1 MTRGPIVTDVVVV
14 GGGFFGT
21 YLAHYLA
28 QSGRSV
34 MLFERAPAI
43 FSRASYGN
51 QARIHHGYHYPR
63 HILTA
68 LRSRVNYPRF
78 VSEFP
83 EVVDA
88 SFEKLYAIGRR
99 FSKVTA
105 EEFRIFMQRIG
116 APIERA
122 SKADRALFDDHYV
135 EEVFRVQETAF
146 DALRL
151 RDVMERRCAGAGVRM
166 RTATEVT
173 RLSARGDEVA
183 VEFVGADSPVLA
195 RDVFIC
201 TYSRINVLLSASAL
215 PLVPLKHEL
224 TEMCLVGVPP
234 ALEKRGI
241 TVMCG
246 PFFSCMP
253 FPPLGLHT
261 LSHVRYT
268 PHYAWHDD
276 RSLTYDAAQQL
287 DAPRPRSR
295 FPEMSRDAAR
305 YVPALRGAVYRD
317 SIWEVKTLLPR
328 SERDDGRPIL
338 FRRDQG
344 IRGVH
349 VILGGKIDNVYDAV
363 EEVSAMMERR
373 EVSQ

>member
-1 MTRGPIVTDVVVV
+1 MLQISNAADVVVV

-28 QSGRSV
+28 QTGRSV
-34 MLFERAPAI
+34 VVLERASAL

-51 QARIHHGYHYPR
+51 QARIHNGYHYPR

-83 EVVDA
+83 EVIDA
-88 SFEKLYAIGRR
+88 SFEKLYAIARR

-116 APIERA
+116 APIELA
-122 SKADRALFDDHYV
+122 SRADRALFDEHYI
-135 EEVFRVQETAF
+135 EEVFHVQETAF
-146 DALRL
+146 DAIRL
-151 RDVMERRCAGAGVRM
+151 RDVMAQRCREEGVRIL
-166 RTATEVT
+166 TATTVT
-173 RLSARGDEVA
+173 RLVGRGDRIA
-183 VEFVGADSPVLA
+183 VEFEGATTPLVAL
-195 RDVFIC
+195 DVFVC
-201 TYSRINVLLSASAL
+201 TYSRINVLLAASGL
-215 PLVPLKHEL
+215 PIIPLKHEL
-224 TEMCLVGVPP
+224 TEMCLVSVPP
-234 ALEKRGI
+234 ALERRGI

-268 PHYAWHDD
+268 PHYAWRDEG
-276 RSLTYDAAQQL
+276 SLTHDAARQL
-287 DAPRPRSR
+287 DEPHPRSR
-295 FPEMSRDAAR
+295 FPEMSRDARR
-305 YVPALRGAVYRD
+305 YVPALRNAVYRD

-338 FRRDQG
+338 FRRNHG
-344 IRGVH
+344 MRGVH
-349 VILGGKIDNVYDAV
+349 VVLGGKLDNVYDAG
-363 EEVSAMMERR
+363 EEVDGMIERN